1 MDFSMIGSIRN
12 YTKALDLQT
21 KWDQKKKSGDVT
33 AHMTERDWIQQQV
46 DEDRGKDKLR
56 SIKAKLEAGGKLT
69 GEERKYLQSKDP
81 EAYQELEDQEREQ
94 KEYERALKRCKT
106 KEDVQRLKAS
116 RVGAALTKL
125 KAIENNPNIPLEKKL
140 KIFMAEKCKMDKFEE
155 STQKFVKRGEYE
167 QLPTE
172 NETAKAE
179 KEQREAAEIKL
190 TTGTEKSAKDCDGK
204 PEEKAPSGGE
214 RASAAEQAEKPDV
227 KQESPEARKVR
238 RAKAKA
244 AYAEQVE
251 PPGVPAAQ
259 TLDIRS

>member
-155 STQKFVKRGEYE
+155 STQKFVK
-167 QLPTE
+167 
-172 NETAKAE
+172 
-179 KEQREAAEIKL
+179 
-190 TTGTEKSAKDCDGK
+190 DCDGK